1 MHAVKEGDNTGIVPF
16 TWPSDSVMF
25 FKISLFIHCSLLSK
39 QKAYRDV
46 SREIQDLRC
55 QEAKVHVQ
63 HQMLDIKLSTME
75 DENELVDG
83 IDLGEP
89 QMGTLNRKS
98 PSVSQV
104 SGDRFYLQVKGR

>member
-1 MHAVKEGDNTGIVPF
+1 MIKIEIIFLSSIFPN
-16 TWPSDSVMF
+16 
-25 FKISLFIHCSLLSK
+25 ISLISK

-63 HQMLDIKLSTME
+63 HQMLDVKLSMME

-89 QMGTLNRKS
+89 QMSTLSRRA

-104 SGDRFYLQVKGR
+104 RDWSQFLFVFFRMHQVCIQLGKCIYNNS

>member
-1 MHAVKEGDNTGIVPF
+1 MNFEIIYFSFVFPYN
-16 TWPSDSVMF
+16 
-25 FKISLFIHCSLLSK
+25 SLISK

-63 HQMLDIKLSTME
+63 HQMLDVKLSMME

-89 QMGTLNRKS
+89 QMSTLSRRA

-104 SGDRFYLQVKGR
+104 RDWSQFSSLFLFICIKYVCN